1 MKSNKNKINITQE
14 QLEELAL
21 EKRREYQRNWRAKN
35 RDKVKMYNETYW
47 KNQVKEEIREIEASR
62 NK

>member
-1 MKSNKNKINITQE
+1 MKSKDNKINITQE

-35 RDKVKMYNETYW
+35 KDKVKMYNETYW